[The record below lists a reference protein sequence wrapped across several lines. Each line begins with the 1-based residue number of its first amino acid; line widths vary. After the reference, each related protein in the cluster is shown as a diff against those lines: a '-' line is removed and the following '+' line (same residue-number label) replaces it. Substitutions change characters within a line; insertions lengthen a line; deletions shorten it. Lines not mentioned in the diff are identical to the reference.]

1 VAASTGTAGAAPL
14 PALVAHD
21 VKNAL
26 GVLELQLATLADD
39 PDPKLAR
46 AAHAQCVAL
55 RQRLVMM
62 LTLYP
67 TAGWSPVSVDDDAT
81 GMPLLRSDE
90 SPIDFLCSV
99 QRRTPRPRRDV
110 ELTVG
115 AGLGAPACWTFDPH
129 LVRLAL
135 DAALHNAWRYAR
147 RHIHLDA
154 RGEPGYLV
162 FTVTDDGPGP
172 TPAAMRTGPAAQP
185 AARPRP
191 ARDAGLDDAG
201 TGLGTALCDA
211 VARAHGSPERPGC
224 VSLQPVRG
232 GGACFELW
240 LA

>member
-1 VAASTGTAGAAPL
+1 
-14 PALVAHD
+14 
-21 VKNAL
+21 
-26 GVLELQLATLADD
+26 
-39 PDPKLAR
+39 
-46 AAHAQCVAL
+46 
-55 RQRLVMM
+55 
-62 LTLYP
+62 
-67 TAGWSPVSVDDDAT
+67 
-81 GMPLLRSDE
+81 MPLLRSDE
-90 SPIDFLCSV
+90 SPVEFLCSV

-172 TPAAMRTGPAAQP
+172 SATAMRAARGSAAGASTGPAHDP
-185 AARPRP
+185 GFDEP
-191 ARDAGLDDAG
+191 G

-211 VARAHGSPERPGC
+211 VARAHGAPERPGC